1 MICFFNLDCSS
12 TCSSAGARDS
22 VSAIGV
28 GNSGSAN
35 VGNGCAALCG
45 HDDDDDD
52 DDDDVDD
59 DGSTE
64 FKLLLLFDD
73 RLSPNK
79 TNGSTTSDG
88 DDGASMALVL
98 CPPTPTVPVAV
109 DIAISDF

>member
-52 DDDDVDD
+52 VDDDDA
-59 DGSTE
+59 GSTE

-79 TNGSTTSDG
+79 TSGPTTS
-88 DDGASMALVL
+88 DGASMAVAI

-109 DIAISDF
+109 DMAISAF